1 MDRQLGLNRIP
12 TLQLDPSCYKGEVS
26 DASDRCET
34 CGFVYDLGTPTL
46 VGPQIVLTAALI
58 SGLVDTEIPTV
69 ARRPDPDTWSI
80 LEYGCHVRDV
90 LLVQRERVLLAL
102 RVDEPTVV
110 AMGRDERVAA
120 DGYSDQRPA
129 DVARQ
134 IGDAALMFTG
144 VLARLDDQSWQRTMI
159 YGYPQRAS
167 RSVAWVAVHSL
178 HELVHHLGDVQ
189 RQLQPSAP

>member
-1 MDRQLGLNRIP
+1 
-12 TLQLDPSCYKGEVS
+12 
-26 DASDRCET
+26 
-34 CGFVYDLGTPTL
+34 VYDLRIPID
-46 VGPQIVLTAALI
+46 VGSKIMAKTALI
-58 SGLVDTEIPTV
+58 SGIVAAESPTITH
-69 ARRPDPDTWSI
+69 RPDPDTWSI

-120 DGYSDQRPA
+120 DGYIDQRPV

-134 IGDAALMFTG
+134 IGDAALLFTG
-144 VLARLDDQSWQRTMI
+144 VLARLDEQSWQRTMI

-167 RSVAWVAVHSL
+167 RSLAWVAMHTL
-178 HELVHHLGDVQ
+178 HEVVHHLGDVQ
-189 RQLQPSAP
+189 RQPQASAP